1 MVELDLQSHWF
12 FVWKSFLLS
21 QHLSG
26 FSITM
31 WHLFFCFYVFVAF
44 FTIHLLAFTF
54 LILNWVFSC
63 AKNCHFHVF
72 LSCTVYCF
80 SCTTST
86 PGLLKLSNYK
96 YSVLPDCWF
105 ISRLLC
111 VSHYRSRSLSSRTC
125 WRVLSLTVLSS
136 PLSYL
141 WSVYVHISTKKCFS
155 FTQQQQQQQQI

>member
-12 FVWKSFLLS
+12 FVWKSCWLS

-31 WHLFFCFYVFVAF
+31 WHLFFYFYVFVAF
-44 FTIHLLAFTF
+44 SQSICLHLL
-54 LILNWVFSC
+54 FSFWIGFFFC

-86 PGLLKLSNYK
+86 PGPLKLSNYK

-155 FTQQQQQQQQI
+155 FTQQQQQQQM